1 MVSSP
6 HEAMHQIFREDPDL
20 FARALPKAGITFPKP
35 TSTQFLDTDLTEIKP
50 LARRVDTLLRIS
62 TANDDGY
69 LLAIESQ
76 GKPDQDKHSS
86 WTYYLAYLYAK
97 YKVPPILLVLCRDK
111 NTASWAANPIRI
123 GLPIHTSIA
132 VFPLVLGPDNLPT
145 IIDPDEAEQD
155 IPLAVLSA
163 LAHAK
168 DPALPAILEA
178 LATALANVGG
188 NVLDDWAEYTEI
200 GLGDTPARALWRN
213 LVAMRPSRFP
223 GSGTIVEEYRI
234 KGFTQGEAEGKAR
247 GEAEGRAR
255 GEAEGRAK
263 GEAKARAKDILR
275 ILDLRGI
282 DIPEAARERITDCTD
297 LETLGTWFDRSLTA
311 TDADELFVQA

>member
-6 HEAMHQIFREDPDL
+6 HEAMHQIFREDPGL
-20 FARALPKAGITFPKP
+20 FARALPKAGIAFPEP
-35 TSTQFLDTDLTEIKP
+35 TSIQFLDTDLTEIKP

-62 TANDDGY
+62 TADDDGY
-69 LLAIESQ
+69 LLALESQ
-76 GKPDQDKHSS
+76 GKPDQAKHNS
-86 WTYYLAYLYAK
+86 WTYYLAYLYAT

-123 GLPIHTSIA
+123 GLSNHTSIA
-132 VFPLVLGPDNLPT
+132 VFPLVLGPGNLPT

-163 LAHAK
+163 LAHAN
-168 DPALPAILEA
+168 DPTLPAILEA
-178 LATALANVGG
+178 LVTALANVGG

-223 GSGTIVEEYRI
+223 GSGTIVEEYRV
-234 KGFTQGEAEGKAR
+234 KGYTEGKAKGEAEGKAEGR
-247 GEAEGRAR
+247 AEGRAQ
-255 GEAEGRAK
+255 
-263 GEAKARAKDILR
+263 DILR
-275 ILDLRGI
+275 ILDLRGV
-282 DIPEAARERITDCTD
+282 DVPEAARERITSCTD
-297 LETLGTWFDRSLTA
+297 LDMLGTWFDRSLTA
-311 TDADELFVQA
+311 ADTEELFAQA